1 MIAFKILIL
10 FLTPFVAGC
19 CRALCFIL
27 ANANCATTEHG
38 LPSCGATA
46 ILPAS
51 RRAVLNGQDVPL
63 GPTAQDG
70 CATNAKKARP
80 TDATWPLDQS
90 LPRWDCESGGYLWY
104 AGAGSGATSFFCAQA
119 PKVKALAKTVIIMIA
134 FKILILFL
142 TPFVA
147 GCCRALYKR
156 TQTAQRFSPPPTIT
170 R

>member
-19 CRALCFIL
+19 CRALCFVL

-70 CATNAKKARP
+70 CATNAKKGQADGCDLAFRSKP
-80 TDATWPLDQS
+80 SAIGLRKWS
-90 LPRWDCESGGYLWY
+90 LFFVRWGRRRHLLMLG
-104 AGAGSGATSFFCAQA
+104 TSAQA
-119 PKVKALAKTVIIMIA
+119 
-134 FKILILFL
+134 
-142 TPFVA
+142 
-147 GCCRALYKR
+147 
-156 TQTAQRFSPPPTIT
+156 
-170 R
+170 